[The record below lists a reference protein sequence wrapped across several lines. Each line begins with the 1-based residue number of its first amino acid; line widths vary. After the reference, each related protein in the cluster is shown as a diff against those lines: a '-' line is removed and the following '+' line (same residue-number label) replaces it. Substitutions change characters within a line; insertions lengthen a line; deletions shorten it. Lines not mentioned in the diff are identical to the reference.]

1 MIKKSISCMLIF
13 AIVLGLLQGV
23 LPTELNFMSN
33 SYAVNFDSSISYPFD
48 ERNINITEIKTTPRL
63 KTVSGG
69 TYYGEGQYYDS
80 PGFGEHKGL
89 IADLVVQGQLKN
101 KHNKLVTYT
110 SAAMCLDRLAYGV
123 NGDIHSEYE
132 SLNDAIKQKIFFGNN
147 VPFNTEVKPFLDF
160 YYYTTH
166 VIPSSVEANLEDEEK
181 VWYKWSNEKRVAIGV
196 LTQNV
201 VWLYRSPIFVAM
213 TMEQKKQLMAEEM
226 AAAIAH
232 INKSVT
238 PDITNDTK
246 PYTVEECRKTIEYI
260 LNLKDRVP
268 DVYNKKILNRFKY
281 YVVKNTAD
289 PFAITNNDPRVEGK
303 QRYIVPAYDPNVDFY
318 AVHIK
323 FRKVDADT
331 GAGLPNAKFR
341 VNQTELGI
349 NGAIVTTGHDGW
361 GYYTRNVP
369 LKNKDYVFNIKEIKA
384 PDTYILNKNSYD
396 IIANHTRNS
405 TRDTAAQVDG
415 ASPILNRK
423 PKPILLE
430 TSIVKKDA
438 LTGEI
443 LNNATFKM
451 TGASGVRY
459 ETVTETS
466 PKFQASHPA
475 KPNYIEPG
483 TYMVEEHIPP
493 MGYELNKTPKTI
505 TFKVR
510 KDVDPL
516 TGQEVYITETSG
528 QLVFENYPKS
538 EITLSKIDGTGKAV
552 PGAKFEILKDGTHIG
567 SPITDGNGEIRLT
580 DVESGTYTFIEK
592 EAPAGY
598 EMPENAED
606 RTHTIEVDNTSGQR
620 EYFITAV
627 NYEKKRV
634 ILRKYAEDGVTLL
647 PGAEF
652 RIEKDGTFLKNAV
665 TNGAGEIVI
674 EHAGSGFY
682 AFKEITAPA
691 GYLLPRQEERVFGIY
706 IDASYDEDEFVLDA
720 KNYKYP
726 EIRLRKLSADD
737 TPQKPLKDALFK
749 CYIEGKVFGE
759 FFTDSN
765 GEINIR
771 YNDSVDADGRPVKG
785 YKEFLDGIN
794 HPMHH
799 EWQVRFE
806 EITPPDG
813 YLLAEPSWQE
823 NTIVKGQVLS
833 DFAFTNSKYP
843 EIVILKQDSS
853 TSKPLAGT
861 VFNVMIDGQSLPGT
875 WVTDDKGI
883 IRINYQNYHRFLG
896 DLGNPNRSWTVTV
909 TEVTPPAHYFNAGIL
924 TPKVQTG
931 ELRLGHRLTT
941 FTFKN
946 EPHPDLIVYKK
957 ASKTDTMLQGVTYE
971 IVSENKAHKRV
982 ATTDFLGKAIFENVA
997 EGTYTLREID
1007 VPNGIILSEKTYTI
1021 VSEPSLDGHKQTL
1034 EVFFSND
1041 DTPTLRIKK
1050 IDEVTGKPIE
1060 NVKFNITYKADKLA
1074 GTETDYGDFFTN
1086 ADGEI
1091 FFDVTKNLK
1100 TGWYTITEVAPPDG
1114 YTYHKIDGK
1123 SKTIYLEG
1131 NREYVHTV
1139 RNVPMT
1145 SMQVIKIDKDTKAPL
1160 KDAKFIV
1167 RRINNELIGEFTTNS
1182 DGIFIVPNLEPGWY
1196 TVKETEAPVGYN
1208 KIEEERKF
1216 EVTQGQFIKLV
1227 FENPRKPGLQI
1238 LKLDETTRE
1247 PIAGTEFSVTK
1258 SNGENLL
1265 QKYVT
1270 DKDGLITIN
1279 DLSEGTYIVT
1289 ETKAAHGYIKS
1300 DEKHTVVVK
1309 KTGITTLEVTNKK
1322 ASGFLIHKIDSA
1334 TKEPLSGA
1342 IFILSDKNTGK
1353 VVGQYTSDNKGNVYV
1368 SDIKA
1373 GTYSIKE
1380 ITAPSGY
1387 MLDQSEKTLKI
1398 ADGKF
1403 TTITW
1408 ENTAKLGQIQVFKKS
1423 KAYSEQT
1430 GLEEDSP
1437 LAGAVFNIYNYK
1449 GDKLIGQMTTN
1460 SEGLAVSKPLP
1471 LGQYKVRE
1479 IVAPK
1484 HYQLSNEDLIF
1495 TLEYENQIIKKDFYN
1510 KPADLSLNIDK
1521 IGVVQ
1526 TMPGKPHNYIIK
1538 NVANTSNTALEN
1550 FYIRDVLPT
1559 KYVKAEGI
1567 MTGTYSSKQKYDVF
1581 VKTSFGKKIQVAGNL
1596 NTNKNNY
1603 INLLNFSNKLR
1614 KNEFISEITL
1624 VFGKVPAGFRQK
1636 DDLKIAVKTHSWLK
1650 KQECFYN
1657 TADVGGTYMN
1667 EWIIQDDKWKTC
1679 IWISSFN
1686 STTNEHSLP
1695 ITGF

>member
-1 MIKKSISCMLIF
+1 MKRKIMSCMLVFVMI
-13 AIVLGLLQGV
+13 LNLLQGI
-23 LPTELNFMSN
+23 LPENIKPIRHAN
-33 SYAVNFDSSISYPFD
+33 AINFDSVNTAPFAK
-48 ERNINITEIKTTPRL
+48 RNIRFGKLPLSSGNNIFTTI
-63 KTVSGG
+63 SEG
-69 TYYGEGQYYDS
+69 TFADTNHYYETSIFDIGR
-80 PGFGEHKGL
+80 
-89 IADLVVQGQLKN
+89 IADIVVRNENNGN
-101 KHNKLVTYT
+101 PYT
-110 SAAMCLDRLAYGV
+110 STAMCLDMHALAV
-123 NGDIHSEYE
+123 NSYTHTTQVGKYLDLS
-132 SLNDAIKQKIFFGNN
+132 DGNN
-147 VPFNTEVKPFLDF
+147 QKLIYQKEYFAKNVKPFLDF

-166 VIPSSVEANLEDEEK
+166 IIPNSIEENLTDEEK
-181 VWYKWSNEKRVAIGV
+181 VYYKWTDQKRIAMGV

-201 VWLYRSPIFVAM
+201 VWLYKNPTFLAKSEDERKNTIAV
-213 TMEQKKQLMAEEM
+213 EM
-226 AAAIAH
+226 ANAIAK
-232 INKSVT
+232 INTLVD
-238 PDITNDTK
+238 PDIQNGTK
-246 PYTVEECRKTIEYI
+246 PYTKEECLKTIDYI
-260 LNLKDRVP
+260 LNL
-268 DVYNKKILNRFKY
+268 NNHLNNEAMRRINGRFKY
-281 YVVKNTAD
+281 YVLNNTAD
-289 PFAITNNDPRVEGK
+289 GDGVTHNGERAY
-303 QRYIVPAYDPNVDFY
+303 QRYILPAYDPTTEEYPVY
-318 AVHIK
+318 IK
-323 FRKVDADT
+323 IRKVSAKDT
-331 GAGLPNAKFR
+331 SNGLANATFSVTGDYVKPG
-341 VNQTELGI
+341 TE
-349 NGAIVTTGHDGW
+349 IVSGSDGW
-361 GYYTRNVP
+361 AYSKAINVP
-369 LKNKDYVFNIKEIKA
+369 IKTKDYTFNIREIIA
-384 PDTYILNKNSYD
+384 PEGHFKDNNSYD
-396 IIANHTRNS
+396 IIANHTNNS
-405 TRDTAAQVDG
+405 TKDTAATTTPPFIKNTKIEYEPTEANIVKVDMHSGRKLDG
-415 ASPILNRK
+415 AVFRMSGP
-423 PKPILLE
+423 
-430 TSIVKKDA
+430 
-438 LTGEI
+438 GG
-443 LNNATFKM
+443 TFNVQTMGDK
-451 TGASGVRY
+451 
-459 ETVTETS
+459 
-466 PKFQASHPA
+466 PKFQCTDPTAD
-475 KPNYIEPG
+475 NYIVPG
-483 TYMVEEHIPP
+483 TYTVEEITPP
-493 MGYELNKTPKTI
+493 PGYDLDRTNPNAQTI
-505 TFKVR
+505 TFIKKEWPV
-510 KDVDPL
+510 
-516 TGQEVYITETSG
+516 GSGNYITETSG
-528 QLVFENYPKS
+528 QLIFKNPKF
-538 EITLSKIDGTGKAV
+538 TRVKLHKISATNKPL
-552 PGAKFEILKDGTHIG
+552 PGAKFEIMKDATVIG
-567 SPITDGNGEIRLT
+567 SEVTDGAGTITLRN
-580 DVESGTYTFIEK
+580 VSSGTYTFTEI
-592 EAPAGY
+592 EAPHGY
-598 EMPENAED
+598 ELPKDAKD
-606 RTHTIEVDNTSGQR
+606 RVHTIKVDTAEGR
-620 EYFITAV
+620 DEYTIYAV
-627 NYEKKRV
+627 NHQKKRI
-634 ILRKYAEDGVTLL
+634 ILRKYAEDGTTLL

-652 RIEKDGTFLKNAV
+652 RIEKDGQFLTSKT
-665 TNGAGEIVI
+665 TNGAGEIEI
-674 EHAGSGFY
+674 EHAGTGFY
-682 AFKEITAPA
+682 TFTEITAPD
-691 GYLLPRQEERVFGIY
+691 GYMLPLPSERVLGIY
-706 IDASYDEDEFVLDA
+706 IDAEDTNEVYYLSA
-720 KNYKYP
+720 INYKYP

-737 TPQKPLKDALFK
+737 DPQKPLKNALFK
-749 CYIEGKVFGE
+749 CYIEGKAFGE

-765 GEINIR
+765 GEINIK

-785 YKEFLDGIN
+785 YGRFLNDIN
-794 HPMHH
+794 HPLQH

-957 ASKTDTMLQGVTYE
+957 SSKKDAALPGVTYE
-971 IVSENKAHKRV
+971 LVAENKAHKRK
-982 ATTDFLGKAIFENVA
+982 ATTNAFGEAKFENVA

-1007 VPNGIILSEKTYTI
+1007 APNGIILSEKTYTI

-1145 SMQVIKIDKDTKAPL
+1145 SMQVIKIDKDTEAPL

-1196 TVKETEAPVGYN
+1196 TVKETEAPIGYN
-1208 KIEEERKF
+1208 KVEDERKF

-1238 LKLDETTRE
+1238 LKVDETTRE

-1265 QKYVT
+1265 QKYTT

-1322 ASGFLIHKIDSA
+1322 ASGFLIHKIDSV

-1342 IFILSDKNTGK
+1342 VFLLSEKATGK
-1353 VVGQYTSDNKGNVYV
+1353 TIGQYTSDNKGNVYV

-1380 ITAPSGY
+1380 ITAPDSY

-1479 IVAPK
+1479 IIAPK

-1510 KPADLSLNIDK
+1510 KPANLSLNIDK

-1559 KYVKAEGI
+1559 KYIKAEGI
-1567 MTGTYSSKQKYDVF
+1567 MTGTYSSVQKYDVF

-1596 NTNKNNY
+1596 NTDKNNY

-1667 EWIIQDDKWKTC
+1667 EWIVQDDKWKTC
-1679 IWISSFN
+1679 IWLSSFN
-1686 STTNEHSLP
+1686 NTTNEHSLP